1 MIKMIDKTKCEFSR
15 YKGILSRKF
24 QIQVKFF
31 KTKLTF
37 ATVWLALVMY
47 YSVIPLILSFRL
59 VLFVV
64 FSYSTLF
71 ASKGEGVSLMSRYIQ
86 YTTRKL

>member
-1 MIKMIDKTKCEFSR
+1 MIYPKKRSVNFYVIRGFWAE
-15 YKGILSRKF
+15 KF
-24 QIQVKFF
+24 QFQVKFF